1 MLLYSTKEFAK
12 ELHSCYKYWP
22 LSSILCTLCLTAMGE
37 SWLAGYSKGMGAFSM
52 SHWVCFLVLLPLQ
65 EALFISQ
72 YCHSPLKWEI
82 TNYLQ
87 HDSKSI
93 LSAEAQLLLCYAML
107 WCAVLCY
114 GIPQSTVQRCAALCC
129 SVLFCSEW
137 LRVYPKENWEG
148 WGTVWI
154 KATLALPFLNIMGPR
169 TINKEVEMS
178 YTRIVRVMCSV
189 IPRCV
194 WLQ

>member
-93 LSAEAQLLLCYAML
+93 LSAEAQLLLCYAMV
-107 WCAVLCY
+107 CGAVLWY
-114 GIPQSTVQRCAALCC
+114 TTKYCAALCC
-129 SVLFCSEW
+129 VMLFCAFLFRMAESLPKGK
-137 LRVYPKENWEG
+137 LRGVRNC
-148 WGTVWI
+148 
-154 KATLALPFLNIMGPR
+154 LNKSHTCLTFFKYNGPQD
-169 TINKEVEMS
+169 N
-178 YTRIVRVMCSV
+178 
-189 IPRCV
+189 
-194 WLQ
+194 Q